1 MLAWRLL
8 WRNWR
13 SGEVK
18 ILASALML
26 AVAVVT
32 AISVFTDRL
41 EQALVKESSRFLGAD
56 RLINSSYPFNPEW
69 FVMPEQF
76 GVQQTQIV
84 NFASMVFAADEMSL
98 SSVKAVADGYPL
110 LGEVEVSEIMFA
122 SDPADIEIAKSIPAR
137 GEVWVDSRLLPLLQ
151 IDLGDQIQV
160 GAQPFKVSKLVI
172 DEPDRGGNF
181 QSMMGPRVLM
191 NLADLES
198 TRVVQPGSQV
208 EYQWLIAGDR
218 GDLKNF
224 MEWLRPELT
233 EHQRVISLEMTQQGL
248 AQTLDRGQSYLL
260 LAGIIGVL
268 LAGVAIA
275 IAAQR
280 FANRHIDQVALMKS
294 LGANANRVRFL
305 YFAQLFM
312 LAGLA
317 AVAGIVVG
325 EIIQRLI
332 ASALSSLF
340 PVTLAGASF
349 MAYFIGVLTGYVCL
363 LFFALPPLW
372 HLPTIPPLKILRR
385 ELTTPPLHAWA
396 QGCLGITAVLLL
408 IYFYS
413 GNLLLTF
420 VLFLSMGCL
429 VVVAAIVAT
438 VMLKVGRQLGMR
450 AGSVWRLAL
459 ASLQRNGGQ
468 STVQILVFATAIMLL
483 LSITT
488 LRSTLV
494 EEWQM
499 QMPENAPNHFF
510 MNIPAEDVEAID
522 RVFADEG
529 VTDVNLFPMI
539 RARVTHINDTS
550 IDDLPRRGTW
560 ALRREANLSFSDQL
574 PADNKLTEGRWWDDI
589 EAAEQKFVETK
600 VAGVSL
606 EQSFAEEANLK
617 VGDKLRFSIAGLGLD
632 AEVQSIRSLEWESMR
647 PNFYFLLSPGS
658 LDGFAPTYM
667 TGAFIP
673 QAKKP
678 LLATLLREHPTMMV
692 IEVDKVMNQ
701 IRTIMDQVTSGVE
714 LVLWL
719 VFGGGFL
726 VLLAAVNSSMETR
739 LQESGLLRALGSR
752 RQLVLGSVWTEFS
765 VLGLFAGLLAVLGS
779 EVLLM
784 GLQRWVLQVPMRPH
798 IEVWVVGTLVGTLVI
813 GALGVISCRRVVTAP
828 PGIVLR
834 EISA

>member
-18 ILASALML
+18 ILAGALML

-32 AISVFTDRL
+32 AISVFTDSL

-56 RLINSSYPFNPEW
+56 RVVNSSYPFDQTW
-69 FVMPEQF
+69 FEVPQQYDVE
-76 GVQQTQIV
+76 QTQIV
-84 NFASMVFAADEMSL
+84 NFVSMVFSGDEMTL
-98 SSVKAVADGYPL
+98 AAVKAVANGYPL
-110 LGEVEVSEIMFA
+110 LGELEISDTLFA
-122 SDPADIEIAKSIPAR
+122 VNEADIEVANTIPPP
-137 GEVWVDSRLLPLLQ
+137 GEVWVDSRLLPLLD
-151 IDLGDQIQV
+151 IELGQQIQV
-160 GAQPFKVSKLVI
+160 GRRQLRISKLVI
-172 DEPDRGGNF
+172 GEPDRGGNF
-181 QSMMGPRVLM
+181 AGMAGPRVLM
-191 NLADLES
+191 NLEDLAS
-198 TRVVQPGSQV
+198 TDVVQPGSQV
-208 EYQWLIAGDR
+208 NYQWLIAGDR
-218 GDLKNF
+218 GDVSDF
-224 MEWLRPELT
+224 TDWLRPELE
-233 EHQRVISLEMTQQGL
+233 EHQRIVSLESTQENL
-248 AQTLDRGQSYLL
+248 ARTLERGQSYLL

-280 FANRHIDQVALMKS
+280 FANRHVDQVALLKS
-294 LGANANRVRFL
+294 LGANATRVRYL
-305 YFAQLFM
+305 YFAQLFI

-317 AVAGIVVG
+317 AVVGVALG

-332 ASALSSLF
+332 VAALSSLF
-340 PVTLAGASF
+340 PVKLVGASF
-349 MAYFIGVLTGYVCL
+349 MAYFIGVLTGFVCL

-385 ELTTPPLHAWA
+385 ELTTPPLHSWA
-396 QGCLGITAVLLL
+396 QGCLGVLAVLFL

-413 GNLLLTF
+413 GNLVLTF
-420 VLFLSMGCL
+420 VLFLAMAVL
-429 VVVAAIVAT
+429 IVVAALIAIL
-438 VMLKVGRQLGMR
+438 MLKVGRQLGMR

-459 ASLQRNGGQ
+459 SSLQRNTGQ

-494 EEWQM
+494 DEWQM
-499 QMPENAPNHFF
+499 QMPDDAPNHFF
-510 MNIPAEDVEAID
+510 MNIPASDVSAIETL
-522 RVFADEG
+522 FSEQG
-529 VTDVNLFPMI
+529 VEEVDLFPMI
-539 RARVTHINDTS
+539 RARVTHVNETAL
-550 IDDLPRRGTW
+550 DDMPRRGSW
-560 ALRREANLSFSDQL
+560 GLRREANLSFSVKL
-574 PADNKLTEGRWWDDI
+574 PSDNKIAEGEWWAD
-589 EAAEQKFVETK
+589 EGLVRQEFEQTK
-600 VAGVSL
+600 IAGVSL
-606 EQSFAEEANLK
+606 EKEFAEETNLSI
-617 VGDKLRFSIAGLGLD
+617 GDKVRFSIAGLVLET
-632 AEVQSIRSLEWESMR
+632 EVRSIRTLEWESMR

-673 QAKKP
+673 TDKKP
-678 LLATLLREHPTMMV
+678 VLADLLRAHPTMMV

-752 RQLVLGSVWTEFS
+752 RQLVLGSIWTEFS
-765 VLGLFAGLLAVLGS
+765 VLGLFAGLLAVFGS
-779 EVLLM
+779 EVMLM
-784 GLQRWVLQVPMRPH
+784 GIQRTLLEVPIRPH
-798 IEVWVVGTLVGTLVI
+798 PEVWVVGILVGTLVI
-813 GALGVISCRRVVTAP
+813 GLLGVISCRRVVTAP
-828 PGIVLR
+828 PGTVLR
-834 EISA
+834 EINA

>member
-1 MLAWRLL
+1 MLAGKLL

-41 EQALVKESSRFLGAD
+41 EQALIKESSRFLGAD
-56 RLINSSYPFNPEW
+56 RVVNSSYPFNPDW
-69 FVMPEQF
+69 FTMPQQF
-76 GVQQTQIV
+76 GVEQTQIV
-84 NFASMVFAADEMSL
+84 NFASMVFADEEMSL
-98 SSVKAVADGYPL
+98 SSVKAVAPGYPL
-110 LGEVEVSEIMFA
+110 LGKVEVSDVLFA
-122 SDPADIEIAKSIPAR
+122 SDPKDITAADSIPKQ
-137 GEVWVDSRLLPLLQ
+137 GEVWVDSRLLPLLHIQ
-151 IDLGDQIQV
+151 LGDQIQV
-160 GAQPFKVSKLVI
+160 GAQRFTVSKLVI

-191 NLADLES
+191 NLADLA
-198 TRVVQPGSQV
+198 TTQVVQPGSQV

-218 GDLKNF
+218 GDLNDF
-224 MEWLRPELT
+224 MDWLRPQLT
-233 EHQRVISLEMTQQGL
+233 EHQRVISLEMTQEGL
-248 AQTLDRGQSYLL
+248 ARTLERGQSYLL

-280 FANRHIDQVALMKS
+280 FANRHVDQVALMKS

-317 AVAGIVVG
+317 AIAGLLLG
-325 EIIQRLI
+325 EVIQRLI

-340 PVTLAGASF
+340 PVTLGGASF

-372 HLPTIPPLKILRR
+372 HLPVIPPLKILRR
-385 ELTTPPLHAWA
+385 EIVTPPLHAWA
-396 QGCLGITAVLLL
+396 QGCLGIAAVLLL

-413 GNLLLTF
+413 GSLWLTITLL
-420 VLFLSMGCL
+420 LSMGSL
-429 VVVAAIVAT
+429 IVIAAAVAIL
-438 VMLKVGRQLGMR
+438 MLKVGRQLGMR

-483 LSITT
+483 LAITT
-488 LRSTLV
+488 LRSTLI
-494 EEWQM
+494 EEWRL
-499 QMPENAPNHFF
+499 QMPADAPNHFF
-510 MNIPAEDVEAID
+510 VNIPANETEAIEQ
-522 RVFADEG
+522 VFAADG
-529 VTDVNLFPMI
+529 ITGVNLFPML
-539 RARVTHINDTS
+539 RARVTHVNGVPLDE
-550 IDDLPRRGTW
+550 LPRQGTW
-560 ALRREANLSFSDQL
+560 GLRREANLSFSEQL
-574 PADNKLTEGRWWDDI
+574 PGENKIVAGEWWTDS
-589 EAAEQKFVETK
+589 EAARAEFQATG

-606 EQSFAEEANLK
+606 EQGFAEQTHLK
-617 VGDKLRFSIAGLGLD
+617 VGDELQFSIAGLKLD
-632 AEVQSIRSLEWESMR
+632 AKVQSIRSLQWESMR
-647 PNFYFLLSPGS
+647 PNFYYLMSPGS
-658 LDGFAPTYM
+658 LDNYAPTYM
-667 TGAFIP
+667 TGAYIP
-673 QAKKP
+673 RDKKP
-678 LLATLLREHPTMMV
+678 LLADLLRAHPTMMV

-726 VLLAAVNSSMETR
+726 VLLAAVNASMETR

-765 VLGLFAGLLAVLGS
+765 VLGMFAGVLAVLGS

-784 GLQRWVLQVPMRPH
+784 GLQRWVLEVPMRPH
-798 IEVWVVGTLVGTLVI
+798 FEVWLVGVLVGTLVI
-813 GALGVISCRRVVTAP
+813 GTLGVISCRRVVTAP
-828 PGIVLR
+828 PGTVLR
-834 EISA
+834 EINA